1 VALAPAQVLVQ
12 EKELRGERVLEMVI
26 QQVRDQAVSLAATVP
41 NQSIQRGARRRGQEG
56 TAKISVDVDDKGNV
70 TNVRLARSS
79 GHSALDEAAIREARR
94 WKFDT
99 QMVHGRGSQS

>member
-1 VALAPAQVLVQ
+1 
-12 EKELRGERVLEMVI
+12 MVI
-26 QQVRDQAVSLAATVP
+26 QQVRDQAVQLAATVP
-41 NQSIQRGARRRGQEG
+41 NQSIQRGLDGEDRKAQQ
-56 TAKISVDVDDKGNV
+56 ISVDVDDKGNV

-99 QMVHGRGSQS
+99 QMVHGRVVAKVDFAIEVRAIAQGS